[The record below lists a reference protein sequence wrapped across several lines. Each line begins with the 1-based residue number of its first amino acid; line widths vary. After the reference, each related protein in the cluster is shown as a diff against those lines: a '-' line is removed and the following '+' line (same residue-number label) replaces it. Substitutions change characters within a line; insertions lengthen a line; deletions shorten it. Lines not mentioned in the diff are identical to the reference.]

1 MADRRARRAWWLG
14 LGVLLIGCGA
24 TEVSGA
30 TRLDAGSGVQ
40 EAPPPEEGQ
49 PPEAGDDAGAQA
61 APEVA
66 PEVAGPEAGVGP
78 TQPVKGTE
86 QEVPVPDPA
95 IGTEV
100 VDLAI
105 PLEDADETVHGVA
118 FYREGP
124 MSGSVVGGVSIVFDR
139 SPAVQGPD
147 GGPPQPDVVAEYS
160 NPGVEPEVTEIGGRT
175 VLGWPDSEVV
185 PAEGIPQ
192 SPRPVSRYVVLLD
205 DGIAMVTFDDV
216 EADLAAAYLDQ
227 LVGAL

>member
-1 MADRRARRAWWLG
+1 MADRRTRRAWWLG
-14 LGVLLIGCGA
+14 LSVLLIGCGT

-30 TRLDAGSGVQ
+30 TRIDAGSGAQ
-40 EAPPPEEGQ
+40 EAPPPDAGQ
-49 PPEAGDDAGAQA
+49 PPDSGAEADPGSAPGTA
-61 APEVA
+61 AEN
-66 PEVAGPEAGVGP
+66 G
-78 TQPVKGTE
+78 TMQPVDGTD
-86 QEVPVPDPA
+86 QQVPVPDPA
-95 IGTEV
+95 IGTQV

-118 FYREGP
+118 FYREGEI
-124 MSGSVVGGVSIVFDR
+124 SGSVVGGVSIVFDR

-147 GGPPQPDVVAEYS
+147 GGPPEPEAVAENA
-160 NPGVEPEVTEIGGRT
+160 NPGIEPETSQIGGRT

-216 EADLAAAYLDQ
+216 EPDLAADYLDQ